1 MPASLSIFGTWVF
14 INFNIWELLNPIKS
28 NRIPLPSCI
37 PSMYSEA
44 FRALSDSCM
53 SEKGF
58 ISIQRKWSMGL
69 GQYMAKEVMR
79 ELGNRS
85 KEFYEFIMPAIDIV
99 EDGNDLLIIIDLPG
113 FAKKDI
119 KLRIVGDILSI
130 NAKREPEENIG
141 TVYYRQRP
149 SMIEKKV
156 TLPISVSDDEKVVG
170 TANYVDGVVTLRV
183 PIPMSGNIPVI

>member
-1 MPASLSIFGTWVF
+1 
-14 INFNIWELLNPIKS
+14 
-28 NRIPLPSCI
+28 
-37 PSMYSEA
+37 
-44 FRALSDSCM
+44 
-53 SEKGF
+53 
-58 ISIQRKWSMGL
+58 MGL

-130 NAKREPEENIG
+130 NAKREPEDNIG

-183 PIPMSGNIPVI
+183 PIPMSGNIPVIWRNNRQPKEIVGN

>member
-1 MPASLSIFGTWVF
+1 
-14 INFNIWELLNPIKS
+14 
-28 NRIPLPSCI
+28 
-37 PSMYSEA
+37 
-44 FRALSDSCM
+44 
-53 SEKGF
+53 
-58 ISIQRKWSMGL
+58 MGL
-69 GQYMAKEVMR
+69 GQYMAKEAIR

-85 KEFYEFIMPAIDIV
+85 KELYEFLMPAIDIV
-99 EDGNDLLIIIDLPG
+99 EDGNDLLIVIDLPG

-149 SMIEKKV
+149 SVIEKKI
-156 TLPISVSDDEKVVG
+156 TLPISVTDDDEKVVG

>member
-1 MPASLSIFGTWVF
+1 
-14 INFNIWELLNPIKS
+14 
-28 NRIPLPSCI
+28 
-37 PSMYSEA
+37 
-44 FRALSDSCM
+44 
-53 SEKGF
+53 
-58 ISIQRKWSMGL
+58 MGL

-149 SMIEKKV
+149 SVIEKKI

-170 TANYVDGVVTLRV
+170 TATYVDGVVTLRV

>member
-1 MPASLSIFGTWVF
+1 
-14 INFNIWELLNPIKS
+14 
-28 NRIPLPSCI
+28 
-37 PSMYSEA
+37 
-44 FRALSDSCM
+44 
-53 SEKGF
+53 
-58 ISIQRKWSMGL
+58 MGL

-119 KLRIVGDILSI
+119 KLRIVGDVLSI

-149 SMIEKKV
+149 SVIEKKI

-170 TANYVDGVVTLRV
+170 TATYVDGVVTLRV

>member
-1 MPASLSIFGTWVF
+1 
-14 INFNIWELLNPIKS
+14 
-28 NRIPLPSCI
+28 
-37 PSMYSEA
+37 MYSEA
-44 FRALSDSCM
+44 FRALSNHVYQK
-53 SEKGF
+53 KGF
-58 ISIQRKWSMGL
+58 ISIQRKWNMGL

-113 FAKKDI
+113 FAKKNI

-130 NAKREPEENIG
+130 NAKREPEENLG

>member
-1 MPASLSIFGTWVF
+1 
-14 INFNIWELLNPIKS
+14 
-28 NRIPLPSCI
+28 
-37 PSMYSEA
+37 
-44 FRALSDSCM
+44 
-53 SEKGF
+53 
-58 ISIQRKWSMGL
+58 MGI

-149 SMIEKKV
+149 SVIEKKI

>member
-1 MPASLSIFGTWVF
+1 
-14 INFNIWELLNPIKS
+14 
-28 NRIPLPSCI
+28 
-37 PSMYSEA
+37 
-44 FRALSDSCM
+44 
-53 SEKGF
+53 
-58 ISIQRKWSMGL
+58 MGL

-149 SMIEKKV
+149 SVIEKKV
-156 TLPISVSDDEKVVG
+156 RLPISVSDDEKVVG

>member
-1 MPASLSIFGTWVF
+1 
-14 INFNIWELLNPIKS
+14 
-28 NRIPLPSCI
+28 
-37 PSMYSEA
+37 
-44 FRALSDSCM
+44 
-53 SEKGF
+53 
-58 ISIQRKWSMGL
+58 MGL
-69 GQYMAKEVMR
+69 GQYMAKEAIR

-85 KEFYEFIMPAIDIV
+85 KELYEFLMPAIDIV

-149 SMIEKKV
+149 SVIEKKI
-156 TLPISVSDDEKVVG
+156 TLPISVSDDDEKVVG

-183 PIPMSGNIPVI
+183 PIPIAGNVIPVI

>member
-1 MPASLSIFGTWVF
+1 MKHLEHCQIHVYQ
-14 INFNIWELLNPIKS
+14 K
-28 NRIPLPSCI
+28 
-37 PSMYSEA
+37 
-44 FRALSDSCM
+44 
-53 SEKGF
+53 KGF

-149 SMIEKKV
+149 SVIEKKI

-170 TANYVDGVVTLRV
+170 TATYVDGVVTLRV

>member
-1 MPASLSIFGTWVF
+1 MKHLEHCQIHVYQ
-14 INFNIWELLNPIKS
+14 K
-28 NRIPLPSCI
+28 
-37 PSMYSEA
+37 
-44 FRALSDSCM
+44 
-53 SEKGF
+53 KGF

-113 FAKKDI
+113 FVKKDI

-149 SMIEKKV
+149 SVIEKKI

>member
-1 MPASLSIFGTWVF
+1 
-14 INFNIWELLNPIKS
+14 
-28 NRIPLPSCI
+28 
-37 PSMYSEA
+37 MYSEA
-44 FRALSDSCM
+44 FRALSYSCI

-149 SMIEKKV
+149 SVIEKKV

>member
-1 MPASLSIFGTWVF
+1 
-14 INFNIWELLNPIKS
+14 
-28 NRIPLPSCI
+28 
-37 PSMYSEA
+37 
-44 FRALSDSCM
+44 
-53 SEKGF
+53 
-58 ISIQRKWSMGL
+58 MGL

-149 SMIEKKV
+149 SVIEKKV

>member
-1 MPASLSIFGTWVF
+1 
-14 INFNIWELLNPIKS
+14 
-28 NRIPLPSCI
+28 
-37 PSMYSEA
+37 
-44 FRALSDSCM
+44 
-53 SEKGF
+53 
-58 ISIQRKWSMGL
+58 MGL

-156 TLPISVSDDEKVVG
+156 RLPISVSDDEKVVG

>member
-1 MPASLSIFGTWVF
+1 
-14 INFNIWELLNPIKS
+14 
-28 NRIPLPSCI
+28 
-37 PSMYSEA
+37 
-44 FRALSDSCM
+44 
-53 SEKGF
+53 
-58 ISIQRKWSMGL
+58 MGL

-85 KEFYEFIMPAIDIV
+85 KEFYEFIMPAIDMV

-119 KLRIVGDILSI
+119 KLRIVEDILSI
-130 NAKREPEENIG
+130 NAKREPEENLG

-149 SMIEKKV
+149 SVIEKKV